1 MEMLLLSEERECGKM
16 KKKKIMF
23 IILCML
29 TVLAAGTAHATEK
42 ERVDPLQPAIAE
54 KILRFHVLANSDA
67 KDDQNVKLKVRDAV
81 GHMLGQKLKK
91 VTDRAQTEKIVQD
104 HMDEI
109 IETAEKTLHKNGYTY
124 GVRAR
129 LANVDFPVKTYG
141 DYTFPAGKYRALQ
154 ITLGK
159 GEGHNW
165 WCVLFPQL
173 CIGTATEGPELEQI
187 EKLAEG
193 PEYRLSFALVEW
205 LERLLAAGKET
216 AIS

>member
-1 MEMLLLSEERECGKM
+1 MLLLSEERECGKM

-67 KDDQNVKLKVRDAV
+67 KDDQNVKLRVRDAV

-109 IETAEKTLHKNGYTY
+109 IETAEKTLRQNGYTY
-124 GVRAR
+124 GASAR

-159 GEGHNW
+159 GE
-165 WCVLFPQL
+165 
-173 CIGTATEGPELEQI
+173 
-187 EKLAEG
+187 
-193 PEYRLSFALVEW
+193 
-205 LERLLAAGKET
+205 
-216 AIS
+216 

>member
-1 MEMLLLSEERECGKM
+1 MWEN
-16 KKKKIMF
+16 
-23 IILCML
+23 
-29 TVLAAGTAHATEK
+29 EK
-42 ERVDPLQPAIAE
+42 EKKHVYHFMYVNGSCCGNCARNRKGKGGPTAAAIAE

-124 GVRAR
+124 GASAR

-165 WCVLFPQL
+165 WCVLYPNMCFQ
-173 CIGTATEGPELEQI
+173 GSVYEVMDESSGEELREVLTQEEYADVFDSGKMQI
-187 EKLAEG
+187 RWKFLD
-193 PEYRLSFALVEW
+193 YFR
-205 LERLLAAGKET
+205 
-216 AIS
+216 

>member
-1 MEMLLLSEERECGKM
+1 MLLLSEERECGKM
-16 KKKKIMF
+16 KKKKSMF

-104 HMDEI
+104 HMDDSG
-109 IETAEKTLHKNGYTY
+109 KN
-124 GVRAR
+124 AAQKR
-129 LANVDFPVKTYG
+129 LYIRCQRKACQCGFPCENVWGLYVSCRQIPCIA
-141 DYTFPAGKYRALQ
+141 DYTGKRRR
-154 ITLGK
+154 T
-159 GEGHNW
+159 
-165 WCVLFPQL
+165 
-173 CIGTATEGPELEQI
+173 
-187 EKLAEG
+187 
-193 PEYRLSFALVEW
+193 
-205 LERLLAAGKET
+205 
-216 AIS
+216 

>member
-1 MEMLLLSEERECGKM
+1 MLLLSEERECGKM
-16 KKKKIMF
+16 KKKKSMF

-124 GVRAR
+124 GASAR

-165 WCVLFPQL
+165 WCVLYPNL
-173 CIGTATEGPELEQI
+173 CFLDKTCAVVSDE
-187 EKLAEG
+187 
-193 PEYRLSFALVEW
+193 
-205 LERLLAAGKET
+205 GKEDLKGVLT
-216 AIS
+216 DEEYQLLTDNKELKVKWFFFGD

>member
-1 MEMLLLSEERECGKM
+1 
-16 KKKKIMF
+16 
-23 IILCML
+23 ML

-109 IETAEKTLHKNGYTY
+109 IETAEKTLRKSGYTY
-124 GVRAR
+124 GASAR

-165 WCVLFPQL
+165 WCVLYPNMCFRGSVYEVVEDEAKENLKEVLTPDEYES
-173 CIGTATEGPELEQI
+173 IFDSGKYEI
-187 EKLAEG
+187 KLKILDIF
-193 PEYRLSFALVEW
+193 R
-205 LERLLAAGKET
+205 
-216 AIS
+216 

>member
-1 MEMLLLSEERECGKM
+1 M

-91 VTDRAQTEKIVQD
+91 VTDRICVFRD
-104 HMDEI
+104 RYMR
-109 IETAEKTLHKNGYTY
+109 LWMNLP
-124 GVRAR
+124 VRSC
-129 LANVDFPVKTYG
+129 VK
-141 DYTFPAGKYRALQ
+141 F
-154 ITLGK
+154 
-159 GEGHNW
+159 
-165 WCVLFPQL
+165 
-173 CIGTATEGPELEQI
+173 
-187 EKLAEG
+187 
-193 PEYRLSFALVEW
+193 
-205 LERLLAAGKET
+205 
-216 AIS
+216 

>member
-1 MEMLLLSEERECGKM
+1 MLLLSEERECGKM
-16 KKKKIMF
+16 KKKKSMF

-124 GVRAR
+124 GASAR

-141 DYTFPAGKYRALQ
+141 IIRFLQ
-154 ITLGK
+154 ANTVHCRLHWEKEKDITG
-159 GEGHNW
+159 GVCCIRI
-165 WCVLFPQL
+165 CVFRDR
-173 CIGTATEGPELEQI
+173 
-187 EKLAEG
+187 
-193 PEYRLSFALVEW
+193 YMRLWMNLPVRSCVKF
-205 LERLLAAGKET
+205 
-216 AIS
+216 

>member
-1 MEMLLLSEERECGKM
+1 MLLLSEERECGKM

-165 WCVLFPQL
+165 WCVLYPNMCFQ
-173 CIGTATEGPELEQI
+173 GSVYE
-187 EKLAEG
+187 
-193 PEYRLSFALVEW
+193 VVD
-205 LERLLAAGKET
+205 
-216 AIS
+216 

>member
-1 MEMLLLSEERECGKM
+1 MLLLSEERECGKM

-91 VTDRAQTEKIVQD
+91 VTDRAQTEKIVQ
-104 HMDEI
+104 I
-109 IETAEKTLHKNGYTY
+109 G
-124 GVRAR
+124 RASCR
-129 LANVDFPVKTYG
+129 
-141 DYTFPAGKYRALQ
+141 
-154 ITLGK
+154 
-159 GEGHNW
+159 
-165 WCVLFPQL
+165 
-173 CIGTATEGPELEQI
+173 
-187 EKLAEG
+187 
-193 PEYRLSFALVEW
+193 
-205 LERLLAAGKET
+205 ERV
-216 AIS
+216 

>member
-104 HMDEI
+104 HMVL
-109 IETAEKTLHKNGYTY
+109 KHTLRCLEQTRHLVHGIRCGHSQTTLQQTQRVEWH
-124 GVRAR
+124 GPR
-129 LANVDFPVKTYG
+129 LA
-141 DYTFPAGKYRALQ
+141 
-154 ITLGK
+154 
-159 GEGHNW
+159 
-165 WCVLFPQL
+165 
-173 CIGTATEGPELEQI
+173 
-187 EKLAEG
+187 KLSMSSFR
-193 PEYRLSFALVEW
+193 RL
-205 LERLLAAGKET
+205 
-216 AIS
+216 